1 MDLERQGLETS
12 LRAMVGLLLL
22 AGLLPFDF
30 IGRDPI
36 WPWHGLLDATPIGVV
51 ALLLPPAAAGWI
63 AWLLHRRPG
72 KLALAAGL
80 LAALGVSWL
89 VACWARLVPHPLGVY
104 ANLTDGLPAL
114 FGRCLWLLLAGLVL
128 VAAGLRLAAR
138 DFAEPRGARPV
149 VADPW
154 PLARGLTAA
163 GIALVLLFYL
173 LPHRG
178 AVPLVTLGAG
188 IAELV
193 AGLEGPEGAALLL
206 GQVLSIGP
214 LLLAAAA
221 GQIGWRR
228 PAGRGGHLAV
238 LVIGFVPGLCLL
250 VGLRNLPA
258 LPAYTLVHLRAAV
271 LLLVV
276 VAGGALGLAALLRA
290 VWAEVPWQFGRISR
304 ADELLA
310 AALSDPRPAER
321 LERSL
326 AELHPLPRW
335 LMRRRL
341 RLWRAAA
348 AAVPGAGEAD
358 LSAVIRFLDR
368 RRREECQAPPDR
380 APLRWP
386 WWQRGRWPSAFGLA
400 LMAAAAGVSLWLA
413 DRPPPLADCAPGPD
427 SPALREVFAERLP
440 AAVVELNR
448 SRRRY
453 RQRAGY
459 RDLKAALGRL
469 GDRVLGLE
477 AGLDA
482 LLAAGLHGRHRLHR
496 IRRVR
501 DRLNRS
507 LRRQRVPYYLRSRL
521 WPGGGPDGDR
531 LAVLVYRVAAC
542 RRYRPAGGGPPQAV
556 LELERVDRL
565 GVIEGYM
572 GVTEQEE
579 TFVTVIRDR
588 LDHFVRQRLSMV
600 AGRRDALGG
609 IARRAAVRLGDG
621 DFDPAL
627 GAAGPVGRA
636 LLEGLIRHE
645 LHHRWLGLDPDPPAA
660 LWAALP
666 EHPEPAVRA
675 VTAEVGAYLGELRTG
690 PAYARLRLALMLDA
704 LGRPVGRRGS
714 HGRARAFLLQRLLG
728 PERPARRW
736 TAAERWAAARRL
748 EALADAELIG
758 RIDRLHRRLFNTPA
772 PVFERVPDRD
782 LLPNP
787 LPRQRCWRYSLQPV
801 GESRIARITKTVSCE
816 VRQMRSGATG
826 SAGLCASGFGT
837 AQKVGGR
844 SWSRQR
850 VDKAREAMGCCLR
863 SRGDAT
869 TRGEEIMAESVY
881 KIIELVGSSEKS
893 WEEAARNAV
902 ETASKSLDDIRVAEV
917 VELDMKLDD
926 NKVMNYRTK
935 VKVSFKYRQ

>member
-30 IGRDPI
+30 IGREPM

-51 ALLLPPAAAGWI
+51 ALLLPLAAAGLI
-63 AWLLHRRPG
+63 VWLLRRRPG
-72 KLALAAGL
+72 KLGLAAAMLAGL
-80 LAALGVSWL
+80 GGGWL
-89 VACWARLVPHPLGVY
+89 VAFWSRLVPHPLGVY
-104 ANLTDGLPAL
+104 ANLTAGLPAL

-138 DFAEPRGARPV
+138 DFAEPRGARPM
-149 VADPW
+149 VADPG
-154 PLARGLTAA
+154 PLARWLVTA
-163 GIALVLLFYL
+163 GIGLVLLFYL

-193 AGLEGPEGAALLL
+193 AGITGLEGVALLL

-221 GQIGWRR
+221 GQIWLRR
-228 PAGRGGHLAV
+228 PAGRGGQLAA

-271 LLLVV
+271 LLLLV

-290 VWAEVPWQFGRISR
+290 AWAEVPWQFGRMSR

-326 AELHPLPRW
+326 TELHPLPRW
-335 LMRRRL
+335 LVRRRL

-368 RRREECQAPPDR
+368 RRREECQAPLAAGR
-380 APLRWP
+380 APPRWP
-386 WWQRGRWPSAFGLA
+386 WWQRGHWPSACGLA
-400 LMAAAAGVSLWLA
+400 LVAAAAGVSLWLV

-440 AAVVELNR
+440 AAVVELNH
-448 SRRRY
+448 SRGRY

-459 RDLKAALGRL
+459 RDLKAALRRL

-477 AGLDA
+477 PALDA

-521 WPGGGPDGDR
+521 WPGGGSDGDR
-531 LAVLVYRVAAC
+531 FAVLVYRVAAC

-565 GVIEGYM
+565 GVIEAYM

-588 LDHFVRQRLSMV
+588 LDHFVRQRLSLV

-609 IARRAAVRLGDG
+609 VARRAAVRLGHG
-621 DFDPAL
+621 DFDPGL
-627 GAAGPVGRA
+627 GAAGSLGRA
-636 LLEGLIRHE
+636 LFEGLIRHE

-666 EHPEPAVRA
+666 DHPESAVRA

-736 TAAERWAAARRL
+736 TAAERWAAGRGL

-782 LLPNP
+782 LP
-787 LPRQRCWRYSLQPV
+787 
-801 GESRIARITKTVSCE
+801 
-816 VRQMRSGATG
+816 
-826 SAGLCASGFGT
+826 
-837 AQKVGGR
+837 
-844 SWSRQR
+844 
-850 VDKAREAMGCCLR
+850 
-863 SRGDAT
+863 
-869 TRGEEIMAESVY
+869 
-881 KIIELVGSSEKS
+881 
-893 WEEAARNAV
+893 AAR
-902 ETASKSLDDIRVAEV
+902 
-917 VELDMKLDD
+917 
-926 NKVMNYRTK
+926 
-935 VKVSFKYRQ
+935 